1 MKRKP
6 RKCRRTRRDEA
17 AGLIF
22 RWRVA
27 RGSRTRGLFAVLI
40 ATGLFALGASFIQVK
55 GKTVRIEH
63 RETAR
68 ITILTAGQDSSRPW
82 FEWARRNSP
91 FLDRWE
97 PEVDNALR
105 EHMAELEDELIA
117 RSKYQPLLWPMPEI
131 TKEVPLPEL
140 FDPARPRLPPVKREM
155 VRVIAPPT
163 VEARVFTEV
172 AGPLELRWENPSRP
186 LHELLPKAG
195 PEEEASRPRELLGL
209 ERRFLVIADPKGVVI
224 FCQSLDP
231 TESKLDA
238 PLSRWL
244 HQQRLKA
251 DEGAPEQEWGEVRV
265 AVRGAPTEREKP

>member
-82 FEWARRNSP
+82 FEWAHRNSP

-140 FDPARPRLPPVKREM
+140 FGPSRPRLPPVRREM
-155 VRVIAPPT
+155 ARVIAPPT

-172 AGPLELRWENPSRP
+172 AGPLELRWENPSRA

-195 PEEEASRPRELLGL
+195 EEASRPRELLGL
-209 ERRFLVIADPKGVVI
+209 ERHFLVIADPKGVVI

-265 AVRGAPTEREKP
+265 AVRGASTEREKP